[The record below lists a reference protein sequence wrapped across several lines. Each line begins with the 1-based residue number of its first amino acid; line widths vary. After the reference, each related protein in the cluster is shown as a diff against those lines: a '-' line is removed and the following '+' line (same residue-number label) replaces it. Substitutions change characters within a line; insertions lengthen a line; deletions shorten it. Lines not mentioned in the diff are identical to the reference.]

1 MRSASAPNELASST
15 TAISGFLYVADQ
27 PLFITAT
34 GCCGRAEW
42 NETIFDLQCKLFSTG
57 RLKACALQPVACFP
71 PGSLARVRANASEF
85 VAMAG
90 LSAFDSVGNSIELC
104 SPCSFTS

>member
-57 RLKACALQPVACFP
+57 RLMACALQPVACFLP
-71 PGSLARVRANASEF
+71 APSRARERVGVCCHGWTQRLRQRRQLDRA
-85 VAMAG
+85 
-90 LSAFDSVGNSIELC
+90 L
-104 SPCSFTS
+104 